1 MATPDTPSAESDTA
15 AKFSAEVHA
24 YRADLLHIA
33 KLQLRDADTAED
45 VVQETVLAAFQS
57 RQAFAGKSKLK
68 TWLIGILKFKIIDAL
83 RVRSR
88 QPVPAANLKAELNI
102 EDIDALFDSDGI
114 WRNKPSTWEDPES
127 ETRQRD
133 FMKIMELC
141 LEKLPPNSAR
151 VFMLRELFE
160 LDADEVCAL
169 TSFSHNHLGV
179 LLYRARMS
187 LRGCL
192 EVNWRATA

>member
-1 MATPDTPSAESDTA
+1 MTTPDTPSVDSDA
-15 AKFSAEVHA
+15 SANFNAEVHA
-24 YRADLLHIA
+24 YRPDLLRIA
-33 KLQLRDADTAED
+33 KLQLRDDETAAD

-57 RQAFAGKSKLK
+57 RHSFSGKSKLK

-83 RVRSR
+83 RIRNR
-88 QPVPAANLKAELNI
+88 QPVAASHLKAELEI
-102 EDIDALFDSDGI
+102 DDIDALFDSEGI
-114 WRNKPSTWEDPES
+114 WRNKPGAWEDPES
-127 ETRQRD
+127 EASQQD

-141 LEKLPPNSAR
+141 LERLPPNSAR

-160 LDADEVCAL
+160 LDADEICAL
-169 TSFSHNHLGV
+169 TFISRNHLGV

-192 EVNWRATA
+192 EVNWLGHA